1 MSVSQNVICCRRLTG
16 TVSRLAATVV
26 DGVDE
31 AAQFELYSLSHRLLR
46 AYRARGVVGMTAH
59 FDVTPIHVETWDD
72 LMNIGKQK
80 KAAKYVEA
88 PIWWH
93 RMTAVV

>member
-1 MSVSQNVICCRRLTG
+1 
-16 TVSRLAATVV
+16 
-26 DGVDE
+26 
-31 AAQFELYSLSHRLLR
+31 
-46 AYRARGVVGMTAH
+46 MTAH